1 MNTATTYVILLNWN
15 GWRDTIACLDSL
27 CAMDHERIK
36 IVVCD
41 NDSSDGSLEKIQAWC
56 RGEIA
61 PEVPV
66 NSRLRETMRSRKSA
80 VPYITTTAS
89 AVYSGSA
96 ESGDS
101 ALILIDN
108 EANLGFAA
116 GNNVGLHYALA
127 QHDMSHA
134 WILNNDTVVD
144 SRCLSNMLWRLE
156 QEERPAVC
164 GSMIHFYDDPHIIQA
179 IGGNRFNARTGVA
192 LQSEGRFL
200 TEDDAID
207 IEAIENGLDYI
218 SGCSML
224 IPRALLESV
233 GLLSDDYFLYYEEID
248 WFTRAGSSVRR
259 CVATDARVYHREGGS
274 IGSPSWREKTP
285 SQTADFHIFRSK
297 HLFMRKF
304 HPQNLLPC
312 YLSTAMEAA
321 KRVARGQFRNARV
334 VLSVLFGT
342 SSLEH

>member
-1 MNTATTYVILLNWN
+1 MNTGTTYVVLLNWN

-27 CAMDHERIK
+27 CAMDHPRVK

-56 RGEIA
+56 RAEIA
-61 PEVPV
+61 AEIPAEA
-66 NSRLRETMRSRKSA
+66 RLQATMRSRQSA
-80 VPYITTTAS
+80 VRHITTTAS
-89 AVYSGSA
+89 AVFSRA
-96 ESGDS
+96 VTADDS
-101 ALILIDN
+101 PIILIDN

-116 GNNVGLHYALA
+116 GNNVGLQYALA
-127 QHDMSHA
+127 QDDMSHV

-144 SRCLSNMLWRLE
+144 NDCLGNMLRRLE
-156 QEERPAVC
+156 QEARPAVC
-164 GSMIHFYDDPHIIQA
+164 GSMIHFYDDPRIIQA

-207 IEAIENGLDYI
+207 VGTIENGLDYI

-248 WFTRAGSSVRR
+248 WFTRAGRSVRR
-259 CVATDARVYHREGGS
+259 CVASDARVYHREGGS
-274 IGSPSWREKTP
+274 IGSPSWRERTP

-304 HPQNLLPC
+304 HPHNLAPC
-312 YLSTAMEAA
+312 YLSTALEAA
-321 KRVARGQFRNARV
+321 KRIARGQFRNARV
-334 VLSVLFGT
+334 VLSVLFGAT
-342 SSLEH
+342 TLEQ